1 MYKLITSHE
10 GYRVIP
16 LSHPVFDVEDITI
29 VIEEYIQEHSVSQK
43 DMVSLMRKFIKYA
56 MLMQGEEYSTILT
69 GNELIRTFEN

>member
-1 MYKLITSHE
+1 MITSHE

-29 VIEEYIQEHSVSQK
+29 VIEEYIKEHSVSQE
-43 DMVSLMRKFIKYA
+43 DMVGLMKKFIKYSL
-56 MLMQGEEYSTILT
+56 LMQGEEYSTVLT